1 MPAPPAIRSRIL
13 RTIGAALAALCVHQP
28 AAVRAVDPVAKTF
41 TLAGDIEGL
50 DCKDLAVWYELD
62 TGRHQVRVPV
72 KDGRFSVILP
82 VNELTFVRARPEIA
96 RLVKRTPTGYIP
108 TPSSELHFF
117 AFPGAAVTIR
127 GDVRKDFVNAFPE
140 GDPANDALA
149 DLQRQ
154 LYPLMNR
161 LVTLQLAE
169 ASEDDEAV
177 DAASAEGEGDPD
189 VLEERIAEIRHEFL
203 KTRKDSPAAAWLLS
217 DMMLREQI
225 ALDDVATVFAT
236 LTCGKAGDPFMS
248 SIARRLAGV
257 ARIRVGVPVPE
268 FKTTRTL
275 DGKAFDLEAL
285 RGKHVVIDFWGSWCG
300 PCCEEIP
307 RLKEYAAKY
316 PDTLR
321 LVSIA
326 SETPPEEIATVG
338 MNWPQ
343 IISGSGDEDYVE
355 WFAVKA
361 FPTKLLVDPEGR
373 LLARYE
379 GGGDALFKRL
389 DALFGEPGAAVEA
402 EADRAPAIDPD
413 AEMRIVSLT
422 IKEARDLVKSH
433 AAPECGE
440 PILLNKLKTLPAEV
454 AAVLATHNGNLYFG
468 ALRELSPEAARAFA
482 QSEAALC
489 FPGLRTISD
498 EAVSALAS
506 RQGEATYLELGVRSL
521 SPAALESL
529 SRSKGCLSLDGLK
542 SLSVEQARMLA
553 RCEGDV
559 DLPGLK
565 ALKTPDAVDVAA
577 ALAKKKGGLALR
589 SLRSI
594 SPKTLTALLAKRDV
608 RIPPIESLSF
618 IAEPDGSLTEKFV
631 MPEGFQQAQP

>member
-1 MPAPPAIRSRIL
+1 MFVRDSMHVRVL
-13 RTIGAALAALCVHQP
+13 RVIGVVFTALCVQLP
-28 AAVRAVDPVAKTF
+28 SAVQAVDPATKTF
-41 TLAGDIEGL
+41 TLDGEIEGL
-50 DCKDLAVWYELD
+50 DCKQIDVWYELD
-62 TGRHQVRVPV
+62 AGRHQVTVPV

-82 VNELTFVRARPEIA
+82 VNELTYVRARPEIP
-96 RLVKRTPTGYIP
+96 RLVKGTPEGYIP

-117 AFPGAAVTIR
+117 GFPGATVKVR
-127 GDVRKDFVNAFPE
+127 GDVLKDFVNAFPE
-140 GDPANDALA
+140 GDPANDSLA
-149 DLQRQ
+149 ELQRR
-154 LYPLMNR
+154 LYPLMNQ
-161 LVTLQLAE
+161 LVNLQLAE
-169 ASEDDEAV
+169 ETDD
-177 DAASAEGEGDPD
+177 DALAAESEGDPD
-189 VLEERIAEIRHEFL
+189 VLEDRIAEIRWEFL
-203 KTRKDSPAAAWLLS
+203 RTRKDSPAAAWLLS

-225 ALDDVATVFAT
+225 PLDDVAAVFAT

-257 ARIRVGVPVPE
+257 ARIRTGVEVPE

-275 DGKAFDLEAL
+275 DGEAFDLRSL
-285 RGKHVVIDFWGSWCG
+285 RGKYVVIDFWGSWCG

-307 RLKEYAAKY
+307 RLKEYDAKY

-326 SETPPEEIATVG
+326 NETPPEEIAKAA
-338 MNWPQ
+338 MSWPQ
-343 IISGSGDEDYVE
+343 IISGSGDDDYVE

-361 FPTKLLVDPEGR
+361 FPTKLLIDPEGR

-389 DALFGEPGAAVEA
+389 DALLGAPGAVVQK
-402 EADRAPAIDPD
+402 EADFAPALAPD
-413 AEMRIVSLT
+413 VEMRIVALT
-422 IKEARDLVKSH
+422 VEEARDLVKSH
-433 AAPECGE
+433 AAPGCGE
-440 PILLNKLKTLPAEV
+440 PIQLDKLKTLPADV
-454 AAVLATHNGNLYFG
+454 AAVLATHNGHLSFR
-468 ALRELSPEAARAFA
+468 ALRELSPEAARAFT

-506 RQGEATYLELGVRSL
+506 RQGEATYLQLSVRSL
-521 SPAALESL
+521 SPAALDSL
-529 SRSKGCLSLDGLK
+529 SRSKGYLVLDGLK

-553 RCEGDV
+553 RCEGRV

-565 ALKTPDAVDVAA
+565 ALKAPDAVGIAA
-577 ALAKKKGGLALR
+577 ALAKKKGGLALP

-608 RIPPIESLSF
+608 QIPPIESLTF
-618 IAEPDGSLTEKFV
+618 IAEPDGSPTEKFV
-631 MPEGFQQAQP
+631 MPEGF